1 MEPESLFF
9 VISSHYQKPQIVQ
22 ATAQDY
28 ESLKIQHINCKI
40 RKYTKYEEAKSYL
53 DAYEDMKYHKILVDQ
68 TNTPASIKPIKK
80 VEEVHETKFDD
91 TNLTDEE
98 RARLMDIVK
107 DERKKVQQTFKSIY
121 ESHTSNMV

>member
-1 MEPESLFF
+1 METESSFF
-9 VISSHYQKPQIVQ
+9 VISSHFEKPKIIQS
-22 ATAQDY
+22 TTQDY
-28 ESLKIQHINCKI
+28 DSLKIQYKNCKI

-68 TNTPASIKPIKK
+68 TNTPSSIKPIKK
-80 VEEVHETKFDD
+80 IEELHETKIDD

-107 DERKKVQQTFKSIY
+107 DERKKVHQTFKSIY
-121 ESHTSNMV
+121 ENHTSNMV